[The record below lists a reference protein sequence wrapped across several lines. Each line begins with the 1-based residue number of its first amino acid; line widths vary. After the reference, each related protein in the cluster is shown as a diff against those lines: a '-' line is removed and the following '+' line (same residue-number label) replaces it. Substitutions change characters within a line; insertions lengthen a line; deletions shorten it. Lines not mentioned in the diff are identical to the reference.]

1 MLPTAPGEAPT
12 EPVKPEDINV
22 DRIIHYNRAYRLKP
36 VTTKWVD
43 EDGNE
48 LKTPVTDDT
57 TKEHGDIDGYSFVRS
72 DEDTLENVT
81 HVFRQHTTSWIDID
95 TKESLKDK
103 VKGIKEHGD
112 IKEYYFVETE
122 TTPTGDVIHKFK
134 AVTTSYVTEEGEE
147 VYPTDKGTH
156 KERPHKDYSYRRT
169 EVDEHGNTKHIYAVF
184 HTDYVDEDLSR
195 IAERERGQQNEKQ
208 IPGYEYIRSIPEPE
222 KALITHV
229 YRQVITSWQDE
240 GGKTLKPNDKGI
252 QPHGDITDYVYVRTE
267 TKPNGDNVHIFKQ
280 AGKEPTN
287 DFGVLGLVA
296 TSVLSAFGIKKLKKL
311 I

>member
-1 MLPTAPGEAPT
+1 MY
-12 EPVKPEDINV
+12 PV
-22 DRIIHYNRAYRLKP
+22 
-36 VTTKWVD
+36 
-43 EDGNE
+43 
-48 LKTPVTDDT
+48 
-57 TKEHGDIDGYSFVRS
+57 
-72 DEDTLENVT
+72 
-81 HVFRQHTTSWIDID
+81 
-95 TKESLKDK
+95 
-103 VKGIKEHGD
+103 
-112 IKEYYFVETE
+112 
-122 TTPTGDVIHKFK
+122 
-134 AVTTSYVTEEGEE
+134 
-147 VYPTDKGTH
+147 DKGTH

-252 QPHGDITDYVYVRTE
+252 QPHGDIAGYVYVRTE
-267 TKPNGDNVHIFKQ
+267 TKPNGDNVHIFKK
-280 AGKEPTN
+280 AGKEATN

-296 TSVLSAFGIKKLKKL
+296 TSVLSAFGIKKLKKVD
-311 I
+311 INSSK